1 LIAIDLEVLY
11 FFNSFA
17 QRWPEFDLFVR
28 ALSKINLFKGAVFV
42 TLIWS
47 LWFSQKQTRI
57 SLIVTVIGSIATM
70 AITRTLALT
79 LPFRSRPRHDE
90 TLNFFLP
97 HGSKL
102 AEMQGNS
109 SFPSDHAALFFA
121 LSTGLFLANKKAGM
135 FAYLYTLIL
144 ICIPRIY
151 LGLHFLSDIIM
162 GALIGIAMILL
173 FQLIEKKKKYA
184 EHLLI
189 VEEKYSGIFYSMF
202 FLLSYQMATM
212 FEESRTIA
220 RLLLSIF

>member
-1 LIAIDLEVLY
+1 MIAIDLGVLY

-28 ALSKINLFKGAVFV
+28 ALSQINLFKGGVFI
-42 TLIWS
+42 TLVWF
-47 LWFSQKQTRI
+47 LWFSMKQVRI
-57 SLIVTVIGSIATM
+57 PLIVTVIGSMATM

-79 LPFRSRPRHDE
+79 LPFRFRPRHDE
-90 TLNFFLP
+90 TLNFMLP

-135 FAYLYTLIL
+135 FAYLYTLVF

-162 GALIGIAMILL
+162 GAMIGIAMILL
-173 FQLIEKKKKYA
+173 FQMIEKKVKYSA
-184 EHLLI
+184 YLLK
-189 VEEKYSGIFYSMF
+189 VEEKQTGIFYSLF
-202 FLLSYQMATM
+202 FLLSLQMATM

-220 RLLLSIF
+220 RLFLSIF

>member
-1 LIAIDLEVLY
+1 MIAIDLEVLY

-17 QRWPEFDLFVR
+17 QQWPEFDLFVR
-28 ALSKINLFKGAVFV
+28 ALSQINLFKGGVFI
-42 TLIWS
+42 TLLWF
-47 LWFSQKQTRI
+47 LWFSLKQVRI
-57 SLIVTVIGSIATM
+57 PLIVTVIGSMATM

-79 LPFRSRPRHDE
+79 LPFRFRPRHDE
-90 TLNFFLP
+90 TLNFMLP

-135 FAYLYTLIL
+135 FAYLYTLVF
-144 ICIPRIY
+144 ICSPRIY

-162 GALIGIAMILL
+162 GAMIGIAMILL
-173 FQLIEKKKKYA
+173 FQMIEKKVKYSA
-184 EHLLI
+184 YLI
-189 VEEKYSGIFYSMF
+189 KVEEKQPGIFYSLF
-202 FLLSYQMATM
+202 FLLSFQMATM
-212 FEESRTIA
+212 FEESRTIT